1 MAPPNPC
8 MVWYVRVGSTTTV
21 GAVLGA
27 VEKSTVP
34 RSLSLS
40 VPSAVVIQTWA
51 AVVAGTAAAAGV
63 AHSPPPVAAAAA
75 TTAAVATRLADLV
88 FHMKLS
94 LRSQDSG
101 TSWKVWAVSP
111 AVQAHCWSCV
121 PLLVERLVTSR
132 HSLPLLRAVKV

>member
-40 VPSAVVIQTWA
+40 VPSAVVIQTRAEVAPGAGA
-51 AVVAGTAAAAGV
+51 AGAATAAAAL
-63 AHSPPPVAAAAA
+63 SPPAQAAA
-75 TTAAVATRLADLV
+75 TRTPAASRLAD
-88 FHMKLS
+88 
-94 LRSQDSG
+94 
-101 TSWKVWAVSP
+101 
-111 AVQAHCWSCV
+111 
-121 PLLVERLVTSR
+121 
-132 HSLPLLRAVKV
+132 RAVHRFRSLGGLRIPVVFRM